1 MDRLMEKLALSKAI
15 MDKADGIKSSNSL
28 NGGLPPTSLQ
38 QLNAPE
44 TFNIPNVKYNIPS
57 EFLGESQQR
66 NQPFVS
72 NEPRENTKPVG
83 VPTVDAIK
91 NSKLPDEIKRLMME
105 HPIAQPQSQTPTIS
119 NELIEKASRLMK
131 KNEGSYIPESAKPKQ
146 QTQQTQSSTSGID
159 YNLIKK
165 MINEAVNE
173 ALHENGLIT
182 ESSEKSNEVF
192 TFKVGKHVFEGKV
205 TKIKKLSQPPF
216 ILRLKLLYFKKI
228 Y

>member
-1 MDRLMEKLALSKAI
+1 MEKLALSKAI

-105 HPIAQPQSQTPTIS
+105 HPIAQPQSQTTTIS

-165 MINEAVNE
+165 MINESVNE
-173 ALHENGLIT
+173 ALHENVLIT
-182 ESSEKSNEVF
+182 ESYEKSNEVF

-205 TKIKKLSQPPF
+205 TKIKKLS
-216 ILRLKLLYFKKI
+216 
-228 Y
+228 